1 MGPLVTIPL
10 QRARQ
15 TAVILSHCLLDHV
28 VVPLPVLANGVGG
41 SAKLLQV
48 VSHDGDEIDCLWDP
62 GPLSRT
68 HVHGANDL
76 CIGPAIW

>member
-1 MGPLVTIPL
+1 
-10 QRARQ
+10 
-15 TAVILSHCLLDHV
+15 
-28 VVPLPVLANGVGG
+28 VPLPVLANGVGG